1 MMRRITNA
9 WAHHGRRAPL
19 LLGLLAAAAALVAAA
34 APPAGEPPPPPT
46 LAEAIR
52 TRIEVSVPAPALR
65 AGETRHPSP
74 WLGCFYERR
83 GFQPAWVGEEGPLPP
98 AAELAAAVAAAGDDG
113 LRPADYHL
121 AEIEERMAEAARQP
135 TPEALAQLDLLLS
148 DAFLSSASHLRA
160 GRADPAALYR
170 DCRSHPGQEDLAVVL
185 ETALAAGMVRDGL
198 ALLAPPH
205 AGYARLRAALPALR
219 EAAAAEGAAAAA
231 ERRLRLAEIN
241 LERWRW
247 LPRDLG
253 RRHVLVDVAAFAVRA
268 VGAGGTELTT
278 RAIVGRSYTKTPSFS
293 SAIERVVL
301 NPSWH
306 VPAGI
311 AAKEILPRARRE
323 PGYLRREG
331 FRVLPGGKV
340 VQGPGPRNA
349 LGRIKFV
356 FPNPFTVY
364 LHDTPA
370 RSLFERETRTFS
382 HGCIRIADP
391 LELAVWALRDD
402 PRWSRTAI
410 EAAITTGRERE
421 VRLAEPIPIHLVYWT
436 AWVDEEGTLVFRDDG
451 YGRDEPLLRL
461 FAEEPRR

>member
-9 WAHHGRRAPL
+9 QAHHGRRAPL
-19 LLGLLAAAAALVAAA
+19 PLGLLAAAAALIAVAAA
-34 APPAGEPPPPPT
+34 PAGGPPPSPSLAETIRARVEGSGPAPP
-46 LAEAIR
+46 
-52 TRIEVSVPAPALR
+52 LR

-83 GFQPAWVGEEGPLPP
+83 GFEPAWVGEEGPLPQ
-98 AAELAAAVAAAGDDG
+98 AAELAAAVAAAGGDG

-121 AEIEERMAEAARQP
+121 AEIEERMAEAATEP
-135 TPEALAQLDLLLS
+135 PAPEPIAELDLLLS
-148 DAFLSSASHLRA
+148 DAFLSYASHLRA

-170 DCRSHPGQEDLAVVL
+170 DCRSHPEQEDLAAVL
-185 ETALAAGMVRDGL
+185 ETALAAGMVRDAL

-205 AGYARLRAALPALR
+205 AGYARLRAALPALW
-219 EAAAAEGAAAAA
+219 EAAAAEGAGGAA
-231 ERRLRLAEIN
+231 ERRLRQVEIN

-253 RRHVLVDVAAFAVRA
+253 RRHVVVDVAAFTVRA
-268 VGAGGTELTT
+268 VEEGRTELAT

-293 SAIERVVL
+293 SAVDRVVL

-311 AAKEILPRARRE
+311 AANEVLPRAHRE

-331 FRVLPGGKV
+331 FRVLPGGAV
-340 VQGPGPRNA
+340 VQDPGPRNA

-370 RSLFERETRTFS
+370 RSLFERDTRTFS

-391 LELAVWALRDD
+391 LELAVWALRGD
-402 PRWSRTAI
+402 PRWSRAAI
-410 EAAITTGRERE
+410 EAAIAAGRERE
-421 VRLAEPIPIHLVYWT
+421 VRLAAPIPIHLVYWT
-436 AWVDEEGTLVFRDDG
+436 AWVDEQGTLELRDDV

-461 FAEEPRR
+461 FAGE